1 VAVPTVAPDPLLT
14 SIVKPIGLP
23 CVTEAASALLVTDS
37 AGQSTGTP
45 DGGEEKLTPPV
56 LVDDTIS
63 E

>member
-1 VAVPTVAPDPLLT
+1 
-14 SIVKPIGLP
+14 
-23 CVTEAASALLVTDS
+23 LVTDS